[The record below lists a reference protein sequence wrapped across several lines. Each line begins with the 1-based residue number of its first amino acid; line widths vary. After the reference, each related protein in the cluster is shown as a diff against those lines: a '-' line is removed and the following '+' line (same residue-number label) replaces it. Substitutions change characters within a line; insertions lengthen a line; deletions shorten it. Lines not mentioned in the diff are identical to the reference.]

1 MTKVKFNYNYITKN
15 KYKNLFKLRLPYPEK
30 KFVIYT
36 RGRTGSTVL
45 TELLNCHPE
54 IYCDV
59 EIFNYLYCI
68 SKVRFP
74 GLYINSC
81 SKRAAKLGKST
92 YGFKVKIAQL
102 RYEHNYLS
110 YEKILTDLHSDGWK
124 FIYLKRDNFLR
135 HKLSNILSSRT
146 KIFHLKNGDINR
158 TDRIQVDCNELLE
171 GIEYSEEVEQT
182 EEMNLKSIPHL
193 KLIYEN
199 DILDNSRHQLT
210 ADKVFSFLGL
220 RSAKVKTDLKRIV
233 PDNLKETIINY
244 EEVFDF
250 LKDTKYSKFLNSF
263 L

>member
-1 MTKVKFNYNYITKN
+1 MNTEKLLNRYIRKN
-15 KYKNLFKLRLPYPEK
+15 KYKNLLNYKLPYPGK

-54 IYCDV
+54 IFCDV
-59 EIFNYLYCI
+59 EIFNYLYSL

-74 GLYINSC
+74 GMYIKSC
-81 SKRAAKLGKST
+81 SKKAALYGKST

-102 RYEHNYLS
+102 RYEHNYYNYDKMLAGM
-110 YEKILTDLHSDGWK
+110 HSDGWK
-124 FIYLKRDNFLR
+124 FIYLKRENFLR
-135 HKLSNILSSRT
+135 HKLSNIVSSKT
-146 KIFHLKNGDINR
+146 NIFHLKNGDINKS
-158 TDRIQVDCNELLE
+158 DKIHVDCIELLK
-171 GIEYSEEVEQT
+171 GIEYSAEVEQT
-182 EEMNLKSIPHL
+182 EEINLKNIPHL

-199 DILDNSRHQLT
+199 DIQDNSKHQLT

-220 RSAKVKTDLKRIV
+220 RSEKVKTDLQRIV
-233 PDNLKETIINY
+233 PDNLKDTIRNY
-244 EEVFDF
+244 EEVYDF

>member
-1 MTKVKFNYNYITKN
+1 M
-15 KYKNLFKLRLPYPEK
+15 
-30 KFVIYT
+30 
-36 RGRTGSTVL
+36 
-45 TELLNCHPE
+45 
-54 IYCDV
+54 
-59 EIFNYLYCI
+59 
-68 SKVRFP
+68 
-74 GLYINSC
+74 
-81 SKRAAKLGKST
+81 
-92 YGFKVKIAQL
+92 
-102 RYEHNYLS
+102 
-110 YEKILTDLHSDGWK
+110 TDLHSDGWK